1 MVWPTAFHNQNT
13 HNDTIPNQ
21 SKTKM
26 SYLKFDKN
34 LLINLEQS
42 LPKEMLRTNR
52 MGAYHCT
59 TLPGCNTRKQHGLL
73 VIPIEG
79 MGDKPHVLLSSLD
92 ETVIQ
97 HGAPFNLGLHRYR
110 GGVYSPNGHKYIR
123 EFDCE
128 GVPRMTYRV
137 GGVILTKE
145 KIFISNEN
153 RILIRYTLVEAH
165 SATVLR
171 FRPFLAFRDANSL
184 CVANS
189 AINRDI
195 EAVPNGV
202 ATCLYE
208 GFPKLYM
215 QFSHKAQWVD
225 EPNWYKDIE
234 YVKDLERGVPYCEDL
249 WVPGYFEVPIKKGES
264 IIFSAGVSEASPRS
278 LKKMYETEIASR
290 TPRTSFF
297 NCLKNSAKQFYVR
310 KDGDMFLISGFPW
323 GIVLAR
329 NTFMALPGLTL
340 AIDHRADFEA
350 IMGTALKALL
360 RFAETGELNER
371 IHGIEH
377 PDIPLWAL
385 WAIQQYTK
393 SAGKDTAR
401 QMYMQPVAEL
411 IDYVLA
417 GGHPNLY
424 VDSESGLLSTD
435 GHNKAVSWMNSML
448 GGVPVVRRTGRLV
461 EFNALWYNALMFAA
475 ELAEP
480 VEELAGRREAWLA
493 EAEKMKKPFVDT
505 FMSEGGYLYDYVDGT
520 FAEPSV
526 RPNMAIAIG
535 LDYSPLDRRQRKTV
549 LDVVTRELLT
559 PKGLRTLSPKS
570 YGYRPCYVG
579 SPDEREFAMHN
590 GPARP
595 WLIGFYADAYLR
607 VFGMSG
613 VAYID
618 RMLIGFE
625 DEMTQG
631 CIGSLSQLYD
641 GNPPYTGRGAVS
653 HATNVAEVLRTY
665 RSLKRFEQ

>member
-1 MVWPTAFHNQNT
+1 
-13 HNDTIPNQ
+13 
-21 SKTKM
+21 M

-34 LLINLEQS
+34 LLINLDQS
-42 LPKEMLRTNR
+42 LPKEMLRTNQA
-52 MGAYHCT
+52 GAYHCT
-59 TLPGCNTRKQHGLL
+59 TLVGCNTRKQHGLL
-73 VIPIEG
+73 VIPVDELDG
-79 MGDKPHVLLSSLD
+79 KNYVLLSSLD

-97 HGAPFNLGLHRYR
+97 HGAPFNLGIHRYK

-145 KIFISNEN
+145 KIFISEEN
-153 RILIRYTLVEAH
+153 RILIRYNLVEAH
-165 SATVLR
+165 SPTVLR
-171 FRPFLAFRDANSL
+171 FRPFLAFREVNNLCIANDA
-184 CVANS
+184 V
-189 AINRDI
+189 NRNI
-195 EAVPNGV
+195 TPIQNGV

-208 GFPKLYM
+208 GFPTLYM
-215 QFSHKAQWVD
+215 QFNHKATWVD

-234 YVKDLERGVPYCEDL
+234 YVKDLERGVPYTEDL
-249 WVPGYFEVPIKKGES
+249 WVPGYFEVPIKPGEPL
-264 IIFSAGVSEASPRS
+264 IFSAGVSEVNPRNLS
-278 LKKMYETEIASR
+278 KMYTAEIATR
-290 TPRTSFF
+290 TPRSSFF
-297 NCLKNSAKQFYVR
+297 NCLKNSAKQMYIR
-310 KDGDMFLISGFPW
+310 KDDKMYLISGFPW

-340 AIDHRADFEA
+340 AIDHRSDYER
-350 IMGTALKALL
+350 IMDTALEAL
-360 RFAETGELNER
+360 FAYADKGE
-371 IHGIEH
+371 ISKKIKGIEH

-385 WAIQQYTK
+385 WALQQYAK
-393 SAGKDTAR
+393 FVGNDAALSRYGQAIAKLVDF
-401 QMYMQPVAEL
+401 
-411 IDYVLA
+411 VLD
-417 GGHPNLY
+417 GRHPNLY
-424 VDSESGLLSTD
+424 VDAENGLLSTD
-435 GHNKAVSWMNSML
+435 GHIHPVSWMNSEL
-448 GGVPVVRRTGRLV
+448 GGAPVVRRTGKLV
-461 EFNALWYNALMFAA
+461 EFNALWYNALRFAEDLTTDVPEYAERRQRWAA
-475 ELAEP
+475 EADKL
-480 VEELAGRREAWLA
+480 
-493 EAEKMKKPFVDT
+493 KQPFVDT
-505 FMSEGGYLYDYVDGT
+505 FLNESGYLYDYVDGT

-570 YGYRPCYVG
+570 YGYRPNYLG

-613 VAYID
+613 IAYID

-625 DEMTQG
+625 DEMTEG
-631 CIGSLSQLYD
+631 CVASLSQLYD

-653 HATNVAEVLRTY
+653 HGTNVAEVLRAY
-665 RSLKRFEQ
+665 RTLKRFEQ